1 MGNVRLARTITFP
14 GKGDYINPRT
24 IPSRS
29 CVGTAAEDRARKRA
43 VACGYTLEA
52 AIKAKSLLITWLV
65 DRKHFHP
72 PTSSKGFGI
81 FIIGFVVIH
90 LQNWAE
96 TPPFLEDLQQFWE
109 TLPKHGFTW
118 LEK

>member
-14 GKGDYINPRT
+14 GKGDYISPLT

-29 CVGTAAEDRARKRA
+29 CVRTAAEDRA

-65 DRKHFHP
+65 DGKHFHP
-72 PTSSKGFGI
+72 LTSSKGFGV
-81 FIIGFVVIH
+81 FIIGFVVTISKIGQKNP
-90 LQNWAE
+90 LFLRICSNSGKLCQNMVLLGWRS
-96 TPPFLEDLQQFWE
+96 
-109 TLPKHGFTW
+109 K
-118 LEK
+118 

>member
-52 AIKAKSLLITWLV
+52 AIITLACRWKAL
-65 DRKHFHP
+65 P
-72 PTSSKGFGI
+72 SSD
-81 FIIGFVVIH
+81 II
-90 LQNWAE
+90 
-96 TPPFLEDLQQFWE
+96 
-109 TLPKHGFTW
+109 
-118 LEK
+118 